1 LKKPFGVSFGRGNDG
16 MTYVSRV
23 DPKKGNIDPK
33 MQVGDKVLKVS
44 ASFGPDVWEALNYG
58 QVAYAIR
65 TRNGDLYMELLKRNG
80 DLSCFDADESDEAT
94 KRFKSERAGGN
105 YGEGTRE
112 LQNRNYRAAK
122 ESASKRQVI
131 FNDGLQ
137 KFRAKQYKDALM
149 VWEDC
154 LGMEPKNY
162 LSDRFETVTEVYK
175 VTAYNIACC
184 YSKMGEIEAGL
195 SALDDAMNA
204 GFEDYNKIRSDPNL
218 AELQK
223 SEKFDGLIDRYD
235 ESVINT
241 NAINAIK
248 KMFSFGKDE

>member
-1 LKKPFGVSFGRGNDG
+1 
-16 MTYVSRV
+16 
-23 DPKKGNIDPK
+23 
-33 MQVGDKVLKVS
+33 
-44 ASFGPDVWEALNYG
+44 
-58 QVAYAIR
+58 
-65 TRNGDLYMELLKRNG
+65 
-80 DLSCFDADESDEAT
+80 
-94 KRFKSERAGGN
+94 
-105 YGEGTRE
+105 
-112 LQNRNYRAAK
+112 
-122 ESASKRQVI
+122 
-131 FNDGLQ
+131 
-137 KFRAKQYKDALM
+137 
-149 VWEDC
+149 
-154 LGMEPKNY
+154 MEPKNY

-248 KMFSFGKDE
+248 KMFSWGKDE